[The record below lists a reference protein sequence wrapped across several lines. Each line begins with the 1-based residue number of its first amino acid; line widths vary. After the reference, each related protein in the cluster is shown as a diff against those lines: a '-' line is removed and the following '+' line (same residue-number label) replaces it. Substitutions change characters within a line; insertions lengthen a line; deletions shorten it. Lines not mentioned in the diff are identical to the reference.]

1 MRIEQ
6 MQSFLALAHHR
17 NFTSAAES
25 LFISQSLLS
34 KHILSMEKELDAVL
48 FNRSNRTVQLT
59 PAGEC
64 IFVHVQ
70 NIVTEYDFL
79 TNGLRNYVHTARN
92 KISITT
98 LYDISQYGLTEMII
112 SFERKYPEV
121 HAETRES
128 NHDVMRYNLDNNIS
142 FCAIGFQELWE
153 DTQSYRI
160 IPLYSDPLVIVC
172 SMRHPFAT
180 RNTFSLKDAYDQ
192 HFCFPKEDHQLFSFI
207 LDICTKAGFMPR
219 LTLSDVRL
227 ATIREY
233 VSRGMRLT
241 ITTRSRARHCF
252 SADEFL
258 IIPLDDIS
266 PLTMSIMTKFDTLT
280 PIYEQFLAHA
290 KEYAEKNLDAR

>member
-6 MQSFLALAHHR
+6 MKSFCALAHYQ
-17 NFTSAAES
+17 NFTAAADS

-34 KHILSMEKELDAVL
+34 KPIHSMEKEHDSVL
-48 FNRSNRTVQLT
+48 FNRSNRTVQMT

-64 IFVHVQ
+64 IFIHVQ
-70 NIVTEYDFL
+70 NIISEWDFL
-79 TNGLRNYVHTARN
+79 TNGLRNYAHNSRN

-98 LYDISQYGLTEMII
+98 LYDISQYGLTDLII
-112 SFERKYPEV
+112 TFERKFPEV

-128 NHDVMRYNLDNNIS
+128 NHDVMRYNLDNNLS
-142 FCAIGFQELWE
+142 FCAIGFRELWE
-153 DTQSYRI
+153 DVDSYQV

-172 SMRHPFAT
+172 SMRHPLSKKQ
-180 RNTFSLKDAYDQ
+180 TFSLRDARDYD
-192 HFCFPKEDHQLFSFI
+192 FCFPKEDHQLFNFI
-207 LDICTKAGFMPR
+207 LNVCTKSGFMPR

-241 ITTRSRARHCF
+241 ITTRSRAQHCF
-252 SADEFL
+252 GTDDFFT
-258 IIPLDDIS
+258 IPLKDIS
-266 PLTMSIMTKFDTLT
+266 PLTMSIITKFEELT

-290 KEYAEKNLDAR
+290 LEYVEKNLRSL